1 MMNNSDAINLH
12 KCIKYIEEEVYSDT
26 SPKEIEFDG
35 VLIEYKFD
43 EGGEI
48 IVNDIV
54 FAGVRQPS
62 LRKEVQEYFSEIE

>member
-12 KCIKYIEEEVYSDT
+12 KCIKHIEEEVYTDT

-43 EGGEI
+43 
-48 IVNDIV
+48 VLYLQVLDN
-54 FAGVRQPS
+54 
-62 LRKEVQEYFSEIE
+62 LL

>member
-12 KCIKYIEEEVYSDT
+12 KCIKHIEEEVYSDT
-26 SPKEIEFDG
+26 SPKEIEFD
-35 VLIEYKFD
+35 

-48 IVNDIV
+48 IINDIV